1 MVGGA
6 RGIVAVAVLVAMTLL
21 GTALAP
27 AGASTGSGAG
37 GGRFRPGAPGVG
49 DDYFPLYG
57 NGGYDVAHYLLK
69 VSYDPATDRL
79 AGLATISAR
88 ATQNL
93 SRFNLDFVG
102 LTVRSIKVNGH
113 AASWSRTEHE
123 LTVTPA
129 RGLPKGRRFT
139 TVVRYDGVPIT
150 QQLVLGP
157 GFTIEAGFIHTDDG
171 AIVAGQPEV
180 AASWFPVNDHPID
193 KASYTFVVTAPAD
206 LQVVANGRLLARRR
220 HGARRTWV
228 WNAPEPMASYLA
240 TVEIGRF
247 ATHRYRTQGLWMYDA
262 LDPDLFDQPAP
273 GPGSFGAI
281 AQGSLAR
288 QGEILNF
295 LSRLFGPYPFSTGG
309 GVVDDYDNLLF
320 ALETQTRP
328 VYSKYFFT
336 SPANGDSV
344 LVHELAHQWVG
355 DFVAVAEWRHIWLNE
370 GFAQYAEWLWAEE
383 EGLATAQEQFDAV
396 YNGIPAGDPFWSVVI
411 GDPGPELLFDNA
423 VYFRGAMAV
432 HALRVEVGDRDF
444 FRILKAWTSRRG
456 GGNSTIPQFIR
467 LAERISGQQLDD
479 LFQTWLFTGSKPVL
493 DAAATAAPAAGS
505 GPAAARAQLRAA
517 ERLRR

>member
-1 MVGGA
+1 M
-6 RGIVAVAVLVAMTLL
+6 
-21 GTALAP
+21 
-27 AGASTGSGAG
+27 
-37 GGRFRPGAPGVG
+37 
-49 DDYFPLYG
+49 
-57 NGGYDVAHYLLK
+57 
-69 VSYDPATDRL
+69 SYDPATDRL
-79 AGLATISAR
+79 VGVATISAR

-102 LTVRSIKVNGH
+102 LTVRSIKVDGH

-129 RGLPKGRRFT
+129 HGLRKGHRFT
-139 TVVRYDGVPIT
+139 VVARYDGVPVT

-206 LQVVANGRLLARRR
+206 LQVVANGRLLGRQR
-220 HGARRTWV
+220 HGAKRTWV

-240 TVEIGRF
+240 TVDIGRF
-247 ATHRYRTQGLWMYDA
+247 DTRRYRTHDGLWMYDA
-262 LDPDLFDQPAP
+262 LDPDLFTEPSDPDDPA
-273 GPGSFGAI
+273 SATFGGI
-281 AQGSLAR
+281 AQGSFAR
-288 QGEILNF
+288 QGEILDF
-295 LSRLFGPYPFSTGG
+295 LERRFSRYPFSTGG
-309 GVVDDYDNLLF
+309 GIVDDYDNLQF

-344 LVHELAHQWVG
+344 VVHELAHQWFG
-355 DFVAVAEWRHIWLNE
+355 DSVALAEWKHIWLNE
-370 GFAQYAEWLWAEE
+370 GFAQYAEWMWAEE
-383 EGLATAQEQFDAV
+383 EGLGTAQEQFDAI

-411 GDPGPELLFDNA
+411 GDPGPEFLFDNA

-432 HALRVEVGDRDF
+432 HALRVAVGDRDF

-456 GGNSTIPQFIR
+456 GGNGTIPQFIR
-467 LAERISGQQLDD
+467 LAEQISGQQLDD

-493 DAAATAAPAAGS
+493 EGAAAAAAAPATAATAAGS
-505 GPAAARAQLRAA
+505 ASEARAQLRKAA
-517 ERLRR
+517 RLRR